1 MRNKNGFT
9 LIELISI
16 IIILGII
23 GLITVPAINGT
34 IQSSKTKALEK
45 QKESIVNITK
55 EYILDHTDLLP
66 ETDGESKQ
74 ITLTDLKSADLITN
88 EDIINP
94 SSNEVMNGCVTITY
108 NGLKDKYSYEYID
121 ECQ

>member
-1 MRNKNGFT
+1 MKNKNGFT
-9 LIELISI
+9 LIELISV

-23 GLITVPAINGT
+23 GLITVPAVNDT

-45 QKESIVNITK
+45 QKESIVDITK
-55 EYILDHTDLLP
+55 KYVLDHTDLLP
-66 ETDGESKQ
+66 EIDGESKQ

-94 SSNEVMNGCVTITY
+94 SSNEVMNGCVTVTY
-108 NGLKDKYSYEYID
+108 NGLKDKYLYEYID